1 MTTTINSNVH
11 FSAVWTPQNESLKST
26 LTQKVSRFALNLLH
40 KLAMS
45 ICLPATHLFK
55 KDDIKMAKQQF
66 SAIHAD
72 QYLSKDI
79 TVTTPDGARLQG
91 TFLQKKGC
99 PENAPCV
106 IFMQPNAALYAHN
119 AFDSI
124 VRNAWLEGK
133 QCNFLFFDYR
143 GCGLSEGSPLQAKDL
158 VIDGDSMYQFA
169 RDHLQVPADDIHMMG
184 SSFGGGVTAQVKAM
198 HPECKG
204 NYVNDRSFS
213 CITQAA
219 EHMLGGGIIG
229 KIAKVFLKI
238 LGWKALDSAQALS
251 KIDSR
256 TLITHHPEDR
266 IIRNKAQ
273 LVTAASAQKDNIEH
287 MDLTT
292 KVRSNNYHCI
302 DLRNVYLS
310 DASYA
315 ADKAA
320 NFLLSGVAFEDVWP
334 ARINQLKH
342 FDELTQKSFSSHLQR
357 RYYPNSEQ
365 EDIYSRLHLPENE
378 GGIPT
383 QYKIHVLKNWYLSRP
398 TRGE

>member
-1 MTTTINSNVH
+1 MTTTINSNIH
-11 FSAVWTPQNESLKST
+11 FSAVWTPQNECLKSS
-26 LTQKVSRFALNLLH
+26 LAQKVSRFALNLLH
-40 KLAMS
+40 KLAMN
-45 ICLPATHLFK
+45 IILTATHLYK
-55 KDDIKMAKQQF
+55 KDDIEIAKQQF
-66 SAIHAD
+66 SALYVFHY
-72 QYLSKDI
+72 QSKDI

-91 TFLQKKGC
+91 TFFQKIGC

-106 IFMQPNAALYAHN
+106 IFMQPSSALYAHN

-124 VRNAWLEGK
+124 VTNAWLEGK

-158 VIDGDSMYQFA
+158 VIDGDSMYQFT

-184 SSFGGGVTAQVKAM
+184 WCLGGGVTAQVKAM

-219 EHMLGGGIIG
+219 EHMLGSGIIG

-238 LGWKALDSAQALS
+238 LGWKALDSAQALN
-251 KIDSR
+251 KIESR

-266 IIRNKAQ
+266 TIRNKAQ

-320 NFLLSGVAFEDVWP
+320 NFLLSGVASEDVWP
-334 ARINQLKH
+334 ARINALKNYETSEQER
-342 FDELTQKSFSSHLQR
+342 FAKRVQQ
-357 RYYPNSEQ
+357 RYYPNSTQ

-378 GGIPT
+378 GGIPIT
-383 QYKIHVLKNWYLSRP
+383 YKIHVLKDWYLSRP
-398 TRGE
+398 TMLD